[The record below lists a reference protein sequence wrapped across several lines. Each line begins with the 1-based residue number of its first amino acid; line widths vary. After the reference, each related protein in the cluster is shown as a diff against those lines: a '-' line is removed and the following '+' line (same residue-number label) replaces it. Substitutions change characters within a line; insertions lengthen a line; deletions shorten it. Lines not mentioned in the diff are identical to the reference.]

1 MAKIKYR
8 IVEKGGLY
16 HPQYKRWLCWNDIG
30 YGFFTGDG
38 LWVYGNYGRGSF
50 KEAKEAIE
58 NHKARQIMKK
68 PVIHLID

>member
-8 IVEKGGLY
+8 IVEKNGLY
-16 HPQYKRWLCWNDIG
+16 HPQYKRWLCWYDIDFG
-30 YGFFTGDG
+30 YFTKDG
-38 LWVYGNYGRGSF
+38 LYLYGYIGRLSL

-58 NHKARQIMKK
+58 NHKERQIKKK